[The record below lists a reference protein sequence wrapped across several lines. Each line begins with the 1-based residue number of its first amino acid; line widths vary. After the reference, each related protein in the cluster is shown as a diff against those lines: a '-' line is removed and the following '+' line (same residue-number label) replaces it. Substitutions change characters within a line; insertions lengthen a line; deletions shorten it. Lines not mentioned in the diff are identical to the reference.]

1 MTVLIEGKRKRIP
14 TPKLLTYEG
23 YAKLTPPDSGNYEL
37 HNGKIIF
44 MPTPIPKHQLI
55 SSELH
60 ILLGSYIKARKL
72 GKLIAAPMDTV
83 FAPHDTLQPDL
94 LFISKDRLDIIGEK
108 KIEGVPDFIVEIH
121 SPSNSQKEMS
131 YKKFVYE
138 TTGVKEYWVIYPK
151 RKVIKQFQ
159 NDDFE
164 FILRKE
170 VTESGI
176 LSSFVIDGFSFD
188 ISDIF
193 E

>member
-14 TPKLLTYEG
+14 LPKLLTYED

-60 ILLGSYIKARKL
+60 ILLGSYIKTHKL

-83 FAPHDTLQPDL
+83 FSPNDTLQPDL
-94 LFISKDRLDIIGEK
+94 LFIAKDRLYIIGEK

-121 SPSNSQKEMS
+121 SRGNTPKEMS

-138 TTGVKEYWVIYPK
+138 TTGVKEYWVIYPEQK
-151 RKVIKQFQ
+151 MIKQFENQ
-159 NDDFE
+159 DFE
-164 FILRKE
+164 FVLRQEARGKD
-170 VTESGI
+170 T
-176 LSSFVIDGFSFD
+176 LSSFAIEGFSFD

>member
-1 MTVLIEGKRKRIP
+1 MTALIEGTKKRIS
-14 TPKLLTYEG
+14 TPRLLTYAD

-60 ILLGSYIKARKL
+60 ILLGSYIKTHKL
-72 GKLIAAPMDTV
+72 GKLTAAPMDTV
-83 FAPHDTLQPDL
+83 FTPHDTLQPDL
-94 LFISKDRLDIIGEK
+94 LFIPTDKLAIIGEK
-108 KIEGVPDFIVEIH
+108 KIEGVPDFIIEIH
-121 SPSNSQKEMS
+121 SPGNPPREMN

-138 TTGVKEYWVIYPK
+138 TTGVKEYWVIYPQK
-151 RKVIKQFQ
+151 KLIKQFQ

-164 FILRKE
+164 FVLRKE
-170 VTESGI
+170 VSESGV

>member
-14 TPKLLTYEG
+14 TPKLLTYED